1 MRQVY
6 VHGLGQTPAIWEPV
20 LRRLDAPGDRACP
33 DLAAMAPDRETTY
46 PALYHAFS
54 QLCNGLEAPLA
65 LCGLSL
71 GGVLALH
78 YAAQYPERVG
88 ALVLMAAQY
97 RMPKRLLQVQNVLF
111 RFMPSSSFRETCFA
125 KVQFI
130 QLCGSMAALDL
141 SEALSRITCPALVLC
156 GSQDRANK
164 GASMELAQLLHK
176 AELHIVE
183 GAGHELNREV
193 PETLAPLL
201 QSFYARVLS

>member
-125 KVQFI
+125 KAQFL

-141 SEALSRITCPALVLC
+141 SEAISRITCPALVLC